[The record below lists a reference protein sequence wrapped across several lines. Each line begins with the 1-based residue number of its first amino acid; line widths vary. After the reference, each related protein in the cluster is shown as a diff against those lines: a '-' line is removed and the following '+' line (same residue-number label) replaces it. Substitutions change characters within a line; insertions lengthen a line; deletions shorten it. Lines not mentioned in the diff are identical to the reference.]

1 MQITI
6 KKLKSIGSGCLYNI
20 SSDGKKI
27 EIKLS
32 NTKTIFGIE
41 NQYNT
46 KIIKWNLQ
54 KSELEKIQII
64 ENLIIKEFK
73 ELQIDEVKSKII
85 NKPNYPT
92 MILTKINKNK
102 TSNDIIKHESG
113 EITSFKEINK
123 TILYDVNLSLSSLF
137 LKNEDDKN
145 ILHYTIETDL
155 INKKGICVT

>member
-123 TILYDVNLSLSSLF
+123 AILYDVNLSLSSLF